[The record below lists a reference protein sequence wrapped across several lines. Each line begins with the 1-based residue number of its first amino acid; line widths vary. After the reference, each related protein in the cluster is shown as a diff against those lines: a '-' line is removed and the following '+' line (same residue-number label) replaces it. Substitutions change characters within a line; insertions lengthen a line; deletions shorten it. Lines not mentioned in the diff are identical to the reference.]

1 MARLSAATALE
12 AGVADGDPLT
22 VSTESGSITLPC
34 VVTAMPDRVVW
45 LPQNSPGSTVNATL
59 AAAAGDVVRIGAGEG
74 AS

>member
-1 MARLSAATALE
+1 
-12 AGVADGDPLT
+12 GVADGDPLT